1 MKRIGGEG
9 LEEQEAKSQKL
20 EQVLVTDISLR
31 VYFAL
36 ALGCNQAVL
45 NVLQAIL
52 PIARINQGVCINCR
66 RVSELKLGFCSSCQ
80 LLRPCNSCWE
90 SLVNR
95 GQETN
100 SRWIYPKEHSRCVV
114 EDEQRIWLCSAHF
127 YLWKT
132 SGYRSN
138 LSGEEAE
145 LTDAQSILE
154 KLRLPQVPCQKRIKK
169 RPG

>member
-20 EQVLVTDISLR
+20 EQALVTDISLR

-66 RVSELKLGFCSSCQ
+66 RFSEEPLKLGFCSSCQ

-90 SLVNR
+90 SLGNR
-95 GQETN
+95 GEGAN

-132 SGYRSN
+132 NGYRSN

-145 LTDAQSILE
+145 LTDAQSLLGLVQARQ
-154 KLRLPQVPCQKRIKK
+154 KLRLP
-169 RPG
+169 